1 MVNAGGGK
9 GNPSAPHAVPF
20 FSATHFVVT
29 VLLGSVIGAH
39 AVATASSLEST
50 ARELF
55 KLGDYP
61 AVTALYQTQ
70 PAGTAFSTEFLR
82 LAFMSYVR
90 LGRPNEALSIYTRLV
105 QPGQP
110 DDPALLR
117 PLALAVITGHVRD
130 PKEPVRIAAYTALAE
145 LGLPETAPILE
156 DGLLDSAIPVRARAI
171 EAMGKAGLAKHS
183 SALRRTLGDPA
194 PTVRIAVINALGEA
208 KAQDMVPHLLEISR
222 KEDGPE
228 SVFADAALYRMGRTD
243 KLNAIMSAATLPDPD
258 LRMAAIGML
267 GRLKHPASLA
277 ILSRAVYDPLPS
289 VRAFAA
295 GALGEF
301 GSPEGTDALLHAI
314 GDETAMVRGIAAA
327 SLGKLGVP
335 DNRPVLQALA
345 RDANWQVRAGA
356 VEGLLRLGDFS
367 AVPLAIAL
375 ARHADPSARGAA
387 AQALGL
393 LSNAPPQARA
403 ALETLLQDQQPYP
416 RLMAAKALGN
426 SSDQALPLLLK
437 TLRDSDATVRIAAA
451 TSILWLLERPSARRP
466 SSGSP

>member
-1 MVNAGGGK
+1 MSAGGGK
-9 GNPSAPHAVPF
+9 RKPSASPAVPF
-20 FSATHFVVT
+20 FFAIRLLVT
-29 VLLGSVIGAH
+29 ILLGSAIGAH
-39 AVATASSLEST
+39 TVATASSLEST

-55 KLGDYP
+55 KTGDYP

-70 PAGTAFSTEFLR
+70 PPGTTLSAEFLR
-82 LAFMSYVR
+82 LAFMSYVH

-105 QPGQP
+105 HPGQP
-110 DDPALLR
+110 DDPSLLR
-117 PLALAVITGHVRD
+117 PLALAVITSHVRD
-130 PKEPVRIAAYTALAE
+130 SKEPVRLAAYTALAE

-171 EAMGKAGLAKHS
+171 EAMGKAGLAKQS
-183 SALRRTLGDPA
+183 SALRRALGDPA

-208 KAQDMVPHLLEISR
+208 NAQDMVPHLVEISR

-258 LRMAAIGML
+258 LRMAAIGVL
-267 GRLKHPASLA
+267 GRLKHPSSLA

-301 GSPEGTDALLHAI
+301 GSPEGASALLHAI
-314 GDETAMVRGIAAA
+314 GDESAMVRGIAAA

-335 DNRPVLQALA
+335 DNRPVLQGLA

-356 VEGLLRLGDFS
+356 VEGLLRLGDLS
-367 AVPLAIAL
+367 AMPLAIAL
-375 ARHADPSARGAA
+375 ARHTDPFARGAA
-387 AQALGL
+387 AQTLGL
-393 LSNAPPQARA
+393 LPNTANTQARQ

-426 SSDQALPLLLK
+426 SSEKVLTLLLN

-451 TSILWLLERPSARRP
+451 TGILRLLERPSARRQ
-466 SSGSP
+466 S